1 MLGWLPE
8 ADLLPAPERSC
19 AGAPSAGVPQLIGY
33 KGQVRSRFSVFD
45 ENSIFEIN
53 KERKKNGHFY
63 CEMVAAPPR
72 T

>member
-1 MLGWLPE
+1 ML
-8 ADLLPAPERSC
+8 
-19 AGAPSAGVPQLIGY
+19 
-33 KGQVRSRFSVFD
+33 SVFD

-63 CEMVAAPPR
+63 KCSKCFYCEMVAAPPR